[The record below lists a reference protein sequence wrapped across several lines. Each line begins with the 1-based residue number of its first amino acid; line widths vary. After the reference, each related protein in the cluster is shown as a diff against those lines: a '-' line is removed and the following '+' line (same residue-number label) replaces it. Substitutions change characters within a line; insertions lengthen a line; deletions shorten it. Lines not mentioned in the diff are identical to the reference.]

1 MVAVVALRQLLGA
14 HTCSWDN
21 SWPNDHVERT
31 LGSRVSTKSF
41 LKIWL
46 VEMQSCMPVT
56 YLQSMLKNISSH
68 KAGRKF
74 ELYPMTL

>member
-31 LGSRVSTKSF
+31 LESRVSTKSF